1 MKFSAKS
8 EYALR
13 AMIDL
18 ANNAHR
24 GVIGVKEVASR
35 QGVPERFLEQQ
46 MTTLRKAGLVISQ
59 RGAAG
64 GVTLATTPD
73 KISVAAIIQALE
85 GGLTPVTCVSKNSP
99 DCAKSAACA
108 VRDLLCRVDVAVK
121 ELLEETSLADLA
133 ASQSRYDSPDKQMYY
148 I

>member
-18 ANNAHR
+18 ANNLHR
-24 GVIGVKEVASR
+24 GVIGVREIAAR

-46 MTTLRKAGLVISQ
+46 MTTLKKAGLINSQ

-64 GVTLATTPD
+64 GVHLARNPE
-73 KISVAAIIQALE
+73 KISIVEIIEALE
-85 GGLTPVTCVSKNSP
+85 GHITPVTCVSMDSP
-99 DCAKSAACA
+99 DCAKTAHCA
-108 VRDLLCRVDVAVK
+108 VRDLLCKVDLAVK
-121 ELLEETSLADLA
+121 DVLENTTLADLA
-133 ASQSRYDSPDKQMYY
+133 TRQSRYDQSKQPMYY

>member
-18 ANNAHR
+18 AHNMSR
-24 GVIGVKEVASR
+24 GVIGVREIAAR

-46 MTTLRKAGLVISQ
+46 MTTLKKAGLVNSQ
-59 RGAAG
+59 RGASG
-64 GVTLATTPD
+64 GVSLARTPD
-73 KISVAAIIQALE
+73 KINVAEIIEALE
-85 GGLTPVTCVSKNSP
+85 GRLTPVTCVASDAP
-99 DCAKSAACA
+99 DCAKSAHCA
-108 VRDLLCRVDVAVK
+108 IRDLLCKVDFAVK
-121 ELLEETSLADLA
+121 DVLEETTLEDLA
-133 ASQSRYDSPDKQMYY
+133 SVQSRYDQSKHMMYY